1 MPIIENIKIQN
12 FNKKK
17 PKKKIKILLR
27 KLLDEDNQIIKSL
40 NKSYKDSWNL
50 KEIKIYKKFSH
61 ITLVGMGGSIM
72 GSKSIYS
79 FLKNKIKKIFFF
91 LDNFE
96 NNKIKEIKKSKKLN
110 LIISKS
116 GNTLETIVNSNVVL
130 NKNVKNIFIT
140 ESNSSYL
147 LSLAHKLRS
156 DIIEHN
162 NYIGGRYS
170 VLSEVGMLPAMLMG
184 LNINKFRKFNE
195 LIKNQHF
202 LNSLTNS
209 VSNIL
214 NLVKKNKSNS
224 IILNYDEKASD
235 LFYWYQQLVAESL
248 GKKNQGILPIIS
260 KMPKDNHSLMQYYLE
275 GVKNNFFTLFFFKD
289 KSSKKINNNRIL
301 KSHSYLRNKSLNQIS
316 FSQFCATQKVFRQRN
331 IPFRSFIIEKRNE
344 KNLGQLFS
352 FFILETILLGM
363 ALKINPFDQPAVE
376 LIKKQTKKILISK
389 NYF

>member
-1 MPIIENIKIQN
+1 MPIIDNIKIKN

-17 PKKKIKILLR
+17 PKKKIKILLN

-40 NKSYKDSWNL
+40 NKSYKDSWNV
-50 KEIKIYKKFSH
+50 KEIKKYKKYSN

-79 FLKNKIKKIFFF
+79 FLKNKIKSKFFF

-96 NNKIKEIKKSKKLN
+96 NNKIKEIKKRSKLN

-147 LSLAHKLRS
+147 YSLAYKLKS

-170 VLSEVGMLPAMLMG
+170 VLSEVGMLPATLMG
-184 LNINKFRKFNE
+184 LSVNKFRKFNE
-195 LIKNQHF
+195 LIKNRYF
-202 LNSLTNS
+202 LSSLINS

-214 NLVKKNKSNS
+214 SFSKKNKSNS

-248 GKKNQGILPIIS
+248 GKKNKGILPVIS
-260 KMPKDNHSLMQYYLE
+260 KMPQDNHSLMQFYLD
-275 GVKNNFFTLFFFKD
+275 GKQNNFFTFFFTQEII
-289 KSSKKINNNRIL
+289 SQNLNKKKLL
-301 KSHSYLRNKSLNQIS
+301 KSHNYLKGKNLQDISYNQY
-316 FSQFCATQKVFRQRN
+316 FATQSVFKKKN
-331 IPFRSFIIEKRNE
+331 IPFRSFFIEKRDE
-344 KNLGQLFS
+344 ISLGTLFTY
-352 FFILETILLGM
+352 FILETILLGK
-363 ALKINPFDQPAVE
+363 ALNINPYDQPSVE
-376 LIKKQTKKILISK
+376 LIKKETKKRLLK
-389 NYF
+389 N

>member
-1 MPIIENIKIQN
+1 MAIIENIKIQN

-17 PKKKIKILLR
+17 PKRKIKILLS

-40 NKSYKDSWNL
+40 DKSYKDSWNL
-50 KEIKIYKKFSH
+50 KEIIKYKKFSN

-79 FLKNKIKKIFFF
+79 FLKNKIKKKFFF

-96 NNKIKEIKKSKKLN
+96 NNKIKEIKKRSKLN

-116 GNTLETIVNSNVVL
+116 GNTLETIANSNVIL

-147 LSLAHKLRS
+147 HSLAHKLKS
-156 DIIEHN
+156 DIVEHN

-184 LNINKFRKFNE
+184 LNVNKFRKFNE
-195 LIKNQHF
+195 LIKNINF

-214 NLVKKNKSNS
+214 SLIKKNKSNS

-248 GKKNQGILPIIS
+248 GKKSKGILPIIS
-260 KMPKDNHSLMQYYLE
+260 KMPQDNHSLMQFYLD
-275 GVKNNFFTLFFFKD
+275 GKKNNFYTFFFTQGTI
-289 KSSKKINNNRIL
+289 SQNLNKKKLL
-301 KSHSYLRNKSLNQIS
+301 KSHDYLKGKNLQDILYNQY
-316 FSQFCATQKVFRQRN
+316 FATQSVFKKKKT
-331 IPFRSFIIEKRNE
+331 PFRSFLIKKRDE
-344 KNLGQLFS
+344 RSLGTLFTY
-352 FFILETILLGM
+352 FILETILLGK
-363 ALKINPFDQPAVE
+363 ALNINPYDQPSVE
-376 LIKKQTKKILISK
+376 LIKKETKKRLLK
-389 NYF
+389 N

>member
-1 MPIIENIKIQN
+1 MPIIDNIKIKN

-17 PKKKIKILLR
+17 PKKKIKILLN

-40 NKSYKDSWNL
+40 NKSYKDSWNV
-50 KEIKIYKKFSH
+50 KEIKKYKKYSN

-79 FLKNKIKKIFFF
+79 FLKNKIKSKFFF

-96 NNKIKEIKKSKKLN
+96 NNKIKEIKKRSKLN

-147 LSLAHKLRS
+147 YSLAYKLKS

-170 VLSEVGMLPAMLMG
+170 VLSEVGMLPATLMG
-184 LNINKFRKFNE
+184 LSVNKFRKFNE
-195 LIKNQHF
+195 LIKNRYF
-202 LNSLTNS
+202 LSSLINS

-214 NLVKKNKSNS
+214 SFSKKNKSNS

-248 GKKNQGILPIIS
+248 GKKNKGILPVIS
-260 KMPKDNHSLMQYYLE
+260 KMPQDNHSLMQFYLD
-275 GVKNNFFTLFFFKD
+275 GKQNNFFTFFFTQEII
-289 KSSKKINNNRIL
+289 SQNLNKKKLL
-301 KSHSYLRNKSLNQIS
+301 KSHNYLKGKNLQDISYNQY
-316 FSQFCATQKVFRQRN
+316 FATQSVFKKKN
-331 IPFRSFIIEKRNE
+331 IPFRSFFIEKRDE
-344 KNLGQLFS
+344 ISLGTLFTY
-352 FFILETILLGM
+352 FILETILLGK
-363 ALKINPFDQPAVE
+363 ALNVNPYDQPAVE
-376 LIKKQTKKILISK
+376 LIKTSTKKMLINS
-389 NYF
+389 

>member
-17 PKKKIKILLR
+17 PKKKIKILLS

-79 FLKNKIKKIFFF
+79 FLKNKIKKVFFF

-96 NNKIKEIKKSKKLN
+96 NNKIKEIKKSSKLN

-140 ESNSSYL
+140 ENNSSYL

-248 GKKNQGILPIIS
+248 GKKSKGILPVIS
-260 KMPKDNHSLMQYYLE
+260 KMPQDNHSLMQFYLD
-275 GVKNNFFTLFFFKD
+275 GKQNNFYTFFFTKEIITQNLNI
-289 KSSKKINNNRIL
+289 KKIL
-301 KSHSYLRNKSLNQIS
+301 KSHNYLKGKNLQDISYNQ
-316 FSQFCATQKVFRQRN
+316 CLGTQSVFKKKK
-331 IPFRSFIIEKRNE
+331 IPFRSFLIEKRDE
-344 KNLGQLFS
+344 SSLGILFTY
-352 FFILETILLGM
+352 FILETILLGK
-363 ALKINPFDQPAVE
+363 ALNINPYDQPSVE
-376 LIKKQTKKILISK
+376 LVKKETKKRLLK
-389 NYF
+389 N

>member
-79 FLKNKIKKIFFF
+79 FLKNKIKKVFFF

-96 NNKIKEIKKSKKLN
+96 NNKIKEIKKSSKLN

-140 ESNSSYL
+140 ENNSSYL

-248 GKKNQGILPIIS
+248 GKKSKGILPVIS
-260 KMPKDNHSLMQYYLE
+260 KMPQDNHSLMQFYLD
-275 GVKNNFFTLFFFKD
+275 GKQNNFYTFFFTKEIITQNLNI
-289 KSSKKINNNRIL
+289 KKIL
-301 KSHSYLRNKSLNQIS
+301 KSHNYLKG
-316 FSQFCATQKVFRQRN
+316 
-331 IPFRSFIIEKRNE
+331 
-344 KNLGQLFS
+344 KNLQDIS
-352 FFILETILLGM
+352 YNQCLGTQSV
-363 ALKINPFDQPAVE
+363 F
-376 LIKKQTKKILISK
+376 KKKKFHSEV
-389 NYF
+389 F

>member
-1 MPIIENIKIQN
+1 MAIIENIKIQN

-17 PKKKIKILLR
+17 PKKKIKILLS

-40 NKSYKDSWNL
+40 NKSYNDSWNL
-50 KEIKIYKKFSH
+50 KKLKKYKKYSNV
-61 ITLVGMGGSIM
+61 TLVGMGGSIM

-79 FLKNKIKKIFFF
+79 FLKSKIKKKFFF

-96 NNKIKEIKKSKKLN
+96 NNKIKEIKKRSKLN

-147 LSLAHKLRS
+147 HSLAHKLRS
-156 DIIEHN
+156 DIVEHN

-184 LNINKFRKFNE
+184 LNVNKFRKFNE
-195 LIKNQHF
+195 LIKNKYF

-209 VSNIL
+209 VSSIL
-214 NLVKKNKSNS
+214 SLIKKNKSNS

-248 GKKNQGILPIIS
+248 GKKSKGILPIIS
-260 KMPKDNHSLMQYYLE
+260 KMPQDNHSLMQFYLD
-275 GVKNNFFTLFFFKD
+275 GKQNNFYSFFFTQEII
-289 KSSKKINNNRIL
+289 SQNLNKKKLL
-301 KSHSYLRNKSLNQIS
+301 KSHNYLKGKNLKDISYNQY
-316 FSQFCATQKVFRQRN
+316 FATQSVFKKKN
-331 IPFRSFIIEKRNE
+331 IPFRTFLIEKRDE
-344 KNLGQLFS
+344 KSLGTLFTY
-352 FFILETILLGM
+352 FILETILLGK
-363 ALKINPFDQPAVE
+363 ALNVNPYDQPSVE
-376 LIKKQTKKILISK
+376 LIKKETKKRLIK
-389 NYF
+389 N